1 MNMKRK
7 NTNLLIQQL
16 NLLFNNKLQFSDLLY
31 KQYLKVRCDYEKKD
45 IKDIFNNAN
54 NTNFYVII
62 TYNFEYIIVFR
73 KSSRLH
79 LFEYK

>member
-1 MNMKRK
+1 M
-7 NTNLLIQQL
+7 
-16 NLLFNNKLQFSDLLY
+16 
-31 KQYLKVRCDYEKKD
+31 RCDYEKKD

-62 TYNFEYIIVFR
+62 TYNFGYIIVFR